1 MQEINLAN
9 GFHKKKA
16 IQFPKFILCP
26 EVFKCHRVLPSGF
39 LLFSRALGWE
49 NISAQLGGVLTL
61 PFHFMGVER
70 SHCWAFQFVDCGGR
84 AFGDTV
90 SHRAVNVSEAILPSP
105 WSSF

>member
-1 MQEINLAN
+1 MVSIK
-9 GFHKKKA
+9 KKKA

-26 EVFKCHRVLPSGF
+26 EVFKCHRVLPSCL

-49 NISAQLGGVLTL
+49 DISAQLGGVLTL
-61 PFHFMGVER
+61 PFHFIGVER
-70 SHCWAFQFVDCGGR
+70 SHCWALQFRNAVFVGCEGR
-84 AFGDTV
+84 AFGETV